1 MTSDALALAIRAV
14 AETDAPPALA
24 ALAQQLRHDHPG
36 DPEADL
42 VARVAEIKQRRVVQA
57 G

>member
-1 MTSDALALAIRAV
+1 MTSEALALAIRAV
-14 AETDAPPALA
+14 AETDAPPELA
-24 ALAQQLRHDHPG
+24 ALAQQLRRDHPG

-42 VARVAEIKQRRVVQA
+42 VARVAGIKQRRVVRE